1 MTVTTVPGRG
11 VGRSRDRRTGART
24 SVRSSLVA
32 LVATLSLV
40 SAACSSGDG
49 GNDVS
54 TDDEDFTP
62 VTFTSPWGDSTLDA
76 RPERIAAVGYKDT
89 DIVASM
95 GEVPVIVPENTV
107 KQETWTLD
115 ALKSDPAATFE
126 YTETGMPPMEELAA
140 AEPDLII
147 ASQLDLKDVYDQLS
161 GIAPVIAAETQ
172 EDIAGN
178 WQQTL
183 INLGEAL
190 GEEERADEV
199 VQKTEDAVAA
209 VRKDHPEFAGRTVS
223 LIQYFG
229 LDEMR
234 LLNPAGGDAATLFS
248 DMGFD
253 EDTDTADLQGVQ
265 LGGERVDDLAADVVI
280 VLDNSDGR
288 IGELEDSAVFSSI
301 PAVQEDRVL
310 VISNNAFKEGND
322 PSFEANGKHYDGNL
336 AWAVAYPGPLSTQ
349 WAVETL
355 TPLLADTVN

>member
-1 MTVTTVPGRG
+1 MTVTMAPGRG
-11 VGRSRDRRTGART
+11 AGRSRDRRSR
-24 SVRSSLVA
+24 VRSSLAA
-32 LVATLSLV
+32 LVATMSLV
-40 SAACSSGDG
+40 SAACSSGSSG
-49 GNDVS
+49 GGEDDSS
-54 TDDEDFTP
+54 TADEEFNP
-62 VTFTSPWGDSTLDA
+62 VTFTSPWGDSTLEA

-95 GEVPVIVPENTV
+95 GETPVIVPENTV
-107 KQETWTLD
+107 RQETWTLD
-115 ALKSDPAATFE
+115 ALSKDPAVTFE
-126 YTETGMPPMEELAA
+126 YTENGMPPMEELAA

-161 GIAPVIAAETQ
+161 DIAPVIAAETQ
-172 EDIAGN
+172 DDVAGN

-199 VQKTEDAVAA
+199 VQQTDDAVAS
-209 VRKDHPEFAGRTVS
+209 VRKKHPEFAGKTVS

-234 LLNPAGGDAATLFS
+234 LLNPAGGDAAALFS

-253 EDTDTADLQGVQ
+253 EDPETTELQGVQ
-265 LGGERVDDLAADVVI
+265 LG
-280 VLDNSDGR
+280 
-288 IGELEDSAVFSSI
+288 ELQDSAVFRSI
-301 PAVQEDRVL
+301 PAVRDGHSL
-310 VISNNAFKEGND
+310 VITNNAFTEGNE
-322 PSFEANGKHYDGNL
+322 PSFEADGKHYEGNL

-355 TPLLADTVN
+355 TPLLADTVG

>member
-1 MTVTTVPGRG
+1 MTVTMAPGRG
-11 VGRSRDRRTGART
+11 AGRSRDRRSR
-24 SVRSSLVA
+24 VRSSLAA
-32 LVATLSLV
+32 LVATMSLV
-40 SAACSSGDG
+40 SAACSSGGED
-49 GNDVS
+49 DSS
-54 TDDEDFTP
+54 TADEEFNP
-62 VTFTSPWGDSTLDA
+62 VTFTSPWGDSTLEA

-95 GEVPVIVPENTV
+95 GETPVIVPENTV
-107 KQETWTLD
+107 RQETWTLD
-115 ALKSDPAATFE
+115 ALSKDPAVTFE
-126 YTETGMPPMEELAA
+126 YTENGMPPMEELAA

-161 GIAPVIAAETQ
+161 DIAPVIAAETQ
-172 EDIAGN
+172 DDVAGN

-199 VQKTEDAVAA
+199 VQQTDDAVAS
-209 VRKDHPEFAGRTVS
+209 VRKKHPEFAGKTVS

-234 LLNPAGGDAATLFS
+234 LLNPAGGDAAALFS

-253 EDTDTADLQGVQ
+253 EDPETTELQGVQ
-265 LGGERVDDLAADVVI
+265 LG
-280 VLDNSDGR
+280 
-288 IGELEDSAVFSSI
+288 ELQDSAVFRSI
-301 PAVQEDRVL
+301 PAVRDGHSL
-310 VISNNAFKEGND
+310 VITNNAFTEGNE
-322 PSFEANGKHYDGNL
+322 PSFEADGKHYEGNL

-355 TPLLADTVN
+355 APLLADTVG

>member
-1 MTVTTVPGRG
+1 MTVTMAPGRG
-11 VGRSRDRRTGART
+11 VWRSRDRRSRVRT
-24 SVRSSLVA
+24 SLAA
-32 LVATLSLV
+32 LVATMSLV
-40 SAACSSGDG
+40 SAACSSDDG
-49 GNDVS
+49 GGDSS
-54 TDDEDFTP
+54 TGDEGFTP
-62 VTFTSPWGDSTLDA
+62 VTFTSPWGDSTLEA

-95 GEVPVIVPENTV
+95 GETPVIVPANTV

-115 ALKSDPAATFE
+115 ALSGDPEATFE
-126 YTETGMPPMEELAA
+126 YTESGMPPMEELAA
-140 AEPDLII
+140 ADPDLII

-161 GIAPVIAAETQ
+161 DIAPVISAETQ
-172 EDIAGN
+172 DDVAGN

-199 VQKTEDAVAA
+199 VQQTEDTVAT
-209 VRKDHPEFAGRTVS
+209 VRKKHPEFAGKTVS

-234 LLNPAGGDAATLFS
+234 LLNPAGGDAAALFS
-248 DMGFD
+248 DMGFE
-253 EDTDTADLQGVQ
+253 EDPATTELQGVQ

-288 IGELEDSAVFSSI
+288 IGELQDSAVFRSI
-301 PAVQEDRVL
+301 PAVRDGHSL
-310 VISNNAFKEGND
+310 VITNNAFTEGNE
-322 PSFEANGKHYDGNL
+322 PSFEANGKHYEGNL
-336 AWAVAYPGPLSTQ
+336 AWAVAYPGPLSSQ

-355 TPLLADTVN
+355 TPLLADTVG

>member
-1 MTVTTVPGRG
+1 MTVTMAPGRG
-11 VGRSRDRRTGART
+11 VWRSRDRRSRVRT
-24 SVRSSLVA
+24 SLAA
-32 LVATLSLV
+32 LVATTSLV

-49 GNDVS
+49 GGDSS
-54 TDDEDFTP
+54 TGDEGFTP
-62 VTFTSPWGDSTLDA
+62 VTFTSPWGDSTLEA

-95 GEVPVIVPENTV
+95 GESPVIVPENTV

-115 ALKSDPAATFE
+115 ALSGDPEATFE
-126 YTETGMPPMEELAA
+126 YTESGMPPMEELAA
-140 AEPDLII
+140 ADPDLII

-161 GIAPVIAAETQ
+161 DIAPVISAETQ
-172 EDIAGN
+172 DDVAGN

-199 VQKTEDAVAA
+199 VQQTEDAVAA
-209 VRKDHPEFAGRTVS
+209 VRKKHPEFAGKTVS

-234 LLNPAGGDAATLFS
+234 LLNPAGGDAAALFS
-248 DMGFD
+248 DMGFE
-253 EDTDTADLQGVQ
+253 EDPATTELQDVQ

-288 IGELEDSAVFSSI
+288 IGELQDSAVFRSI
-301 PAVQEDRVL
+301 PAVRDGHSL
-310 VISNNAFKEGND
+310 VITNNAFTEGNE
-322 PSFEANGKHYDGNL
+322 PSFEANGKHYEGNL
-336 AWAVAYPGPLSTQ
+336 AWAVAYPGPLSSQ

-355 TPLLADTVN
+355 TPLVADTVG